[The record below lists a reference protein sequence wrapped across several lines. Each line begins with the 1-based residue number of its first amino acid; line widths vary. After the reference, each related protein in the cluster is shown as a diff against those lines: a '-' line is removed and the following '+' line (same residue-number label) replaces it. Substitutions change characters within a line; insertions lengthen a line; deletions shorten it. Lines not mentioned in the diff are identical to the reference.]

1 MSVSME
7 LLSSGCSSLLT
18 KRPSFCSSSS
28 MAMFAPSLKFQ
39 SLLLKPSGHRLSFES
54 PRAFVPKGLG
64 DGVGFRSGNS
74 LNRQIVV
81 FAGAHEDSGHSEI
94 EVEKESEDK
103 KLEGEESEEVWKQ
116 TLESFKE
123 QALRLQ
129 SVSQEAYEIY
139 SKKAMVILEETSE
152 KLKIQAVKA
161 KKDLGEL
168 AKELGEDSIEYL
180 VAATENS
187 PEPVKEVVE
196 TLSSST
202 DDFNDISKVR
212 DFHVGIPY
220 GFLLATAGF
229 LSFMLSGS
237 INSIRFGVILGGA
250 LLALSVSSLKS
261 YKRGE
266 PDSLAL
272 KGQAAIV
279 AIIFLR
285 DIRIIMTR
293 GGSFFTPVATLVR
306 SNNISS
312 LNPRPGKCRMSQ
324 SHAYELMVDLVI
336 PFGFFILISQSH
348 LLKAAYPGA
357 VVAFYLYKIAVGGK
371 QSGRFTTLLA
381 LEEKRWDPRKHCLL
395 LERQVF
401 SPPMPQGYINI
412 CSFRVVKLYWR
423 IHRVVFSLQYAIL
436 VLLSFAWEDLAEVSD
451 IIISRQ

>member
-7 LLSSGCSSLLT
+7 LLSAGCSSLLT

-28 MAMFAPSLKFQ
+28 MALFAPSLKFR

-64 DGVGFRSGNS
+64 VGVGFRSGNS

-81 FAGAHEDSGHSEI
+81 FAGSHEDSEHSEI
-94 EVEKESEDK
+94 EVEKESQDK

-139 SKKAMVILEETSE
+139 SEKAMVILEETSE

-212 DFHVGIPY
+212 DFQVGIPY
-220 GFLLATAGF
+220 GLLLATAGF

-293 GGSFFTPVATLVR
+293 GGSFFTPVATL
-306 SNNISS
+306 IS
-312 LNPRPGKCRMSQ
+312 
-324 SHAYELMVDLVI
+324 
-336 PFGFFILISQSH
+336 
-348 LLKAAYPGA
+348 GA

-371 QSGRFTTLLA
+371 QSKGS
-381 LEEKRWDPRKHCLL
+381 DMGH
-395 LERQVF
+395 
-401 SPPMPQGYINI
+401 G
-412 CSFRVVKLYWR
+412 
-423 IHRVVFSLQYAIL
+423 
-436 VLLSFAWEDLAEVSD
+436 AEN
-451 IIISRQ
+451 